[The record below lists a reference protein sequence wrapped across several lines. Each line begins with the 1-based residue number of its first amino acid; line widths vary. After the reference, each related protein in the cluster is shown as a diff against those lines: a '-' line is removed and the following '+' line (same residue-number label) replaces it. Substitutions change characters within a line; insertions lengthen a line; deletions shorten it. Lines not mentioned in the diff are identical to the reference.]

1 MAKHPYNVE
10 DFDPFIPVPWNE
22 QCTLQPTATITT
34 QDGESKSIDDLRFL
48 QKEKVLGTQPLD
60 YLPVNCARAFAVL
73 CKHTMYVLADML
85 TLNFLKDPDDKT
97 YKFSITKN
105 IAILGMH
112 YSSTE
117 LANRTS
123 VLAEKGYSEVARRIV
138 PASAS
143 IIFKTANQVH
153 PIPYMLCN
161 RNTSGKT
168 NHEILSPSSCNSTD
182 DKYCLSHALLYA
194 EPRTLEQAIT
204 EVKNL
209 LDSYCF
215 QFDVAKDHKINIAT
229 HFSRSSSVIS
239 YSPEEPEDL
248 ITKMTKAYNLYN

>member
-22 QCTLQPTATITT
+22 QCILQPKSITT

-48 QKEKVLGTQPLD
+48 QKEKVLDKQPLD

-85 TLNFLKDPDDKT
+85 TLNFIKDTDDNM
-97 YKFSITKN
+97 YEFSITKN

-112 YSSTE
+112 YSDTG
-117 LANRTS
+117 LANRTAS
-123 VLAEKGYSEVARRIV
+123 LTEKAYSEVARRIV
-138 PASAS
+138 PESAS
-143 IIFKTANQVH
+143 IIFKNANQVH

-161 RNTSGKT
+161 KNTNGRT
-168 NHEILSPSSCNSTD
+168 NHEILSGNSTD
-182 DKYCLSHALLYA
+182 DKYCLNHALLYA

-204 EVKNL
+204 EVRNL

>member
-22 QCTLQPTATITT
+22 QCILQPIPIAT

-85 TLNFLKDPDDKT
+85 TLNFLKDPDDKM
-97 YKFSITKN
+97 YKFSVTKN
-105 IAILGMH
+105 IAILDMH
-112 YSSTE
+112 YSATE

-123 VLAEKGYSEVARRIV
+123 SLIKESYSEVARRIV
-138 PASAS
+138 PENAS
-143 IIFKTANQVH
+143 IIFKTANQIH

-168 NHEILSPSSCNSTD
+168 NHEILSPSSCSNTD

-194 EPRTLEQAIT
+194 EPRTLEQAIA

-248 ITKMTKAYNLYN
+248 IIKMTKAYNLYN

>member
-168 NHEILSPSSCNSTD
+168 NHEILSGNSTD

-204 EVKNL
+204 EVRNL

>member
-22 QCTLQPTATITT
+22 QCTLQPPTTTIITR
-34 QDGESKSIDDLRFL
+34 DGESKTIDDLRFL
-48 QKEKVLGTQPLD
+48 QKENVLEIRPLD
-60 YLPVNCARAFAVL
+60 YLPLNCARAFAVL

-85 TLNFLKDPDDKT
+85 TLNFIKDTDDNM
-97 YKFSITKN
+97 YEFSITKN

-112 YSSTE
+112 YSDTG
-117 LANRTS
+117 LANRTAS
-123 VLAEKGYSEVARRIV
+123 LAEKAYSEVARRIV
-138 PASAS
+138 PEGTS
-143 IIFKTANQVH
+143 IIFKNANQIH

-161 RNTSGKT
+161 KNTNGKT
-168 NHEILSPSSCNSTD
+168 NHEILSGNSTD

-204 EVKNL
+204 EVRNL

-229 HFSRSSSVIS
+229 HFSRSSSIIS

>member
-22 QCTLQPTATITT
+22 QCSLQPPTTNIITR
-34 QDGESKSIDDLRFL
+34 DGESKTIDDLRFL
-48 QKEKVLGTQPLD
+48 QKENVLGIQPLD

-85 TLNFLKDPDDKT
+85 ILNFIKDTDDNM
-97 YKFSITKN
+97 YEFSITKN

-112 YSSTE
+112 YSDTG
-117 LANRTS
+117 LANRTAS
-123 VLAEKGYSEVARRIV
+123 LAEKAYSEVARRIV
-138 PASAS
+138 PESAS

-161 RNTSGKT
+161 KNTNGKT
-168 NHEILSPSSCNSTD
+168 NHEILSGNNTD

-204 EVKNL
+204 EVRNL

-239 YSPEEPEDL
+239 YNPEEPEDL
-248 ITKMTKAYNLYN
+248 ITKMTKAYNSYH